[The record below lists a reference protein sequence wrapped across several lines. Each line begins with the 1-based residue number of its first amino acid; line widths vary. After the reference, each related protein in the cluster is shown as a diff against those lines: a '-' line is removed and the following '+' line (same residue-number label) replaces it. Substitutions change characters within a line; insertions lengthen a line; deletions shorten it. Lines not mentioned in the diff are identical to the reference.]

1 MNRSSVFAGAAL
13 VLFTV
18 PCAYSASLPQLY
30 TAQQATDGQAV
41 FKQNCAV
48 CHGGNLEGS
57 VGPTL
62 QGQGF
67 SAASDK
73 NTVGSIFSFLSTQMP
88 DGNGGS
94 LSHTQYEQV
103 MSYLLKRNGYP
114 AGNTALAYDA
124 ASASTVPLISQVK

>member
-1 MNRSSVFAGAAL
+1 MNRSSVFACAMLA
-13 VLFTV
+13 LFTV
-18 PCAYSASLPQLY
+18 PRAYSAALPQLY
-30 TAQQATDGQAV
+30 TAQQASDGQAV
-41 FKQNCAV
+41 FKQNCAI

-103 MSYLLKRNGYP
+103 MSYILARNGYP
-114 AGNTALAYDA
+114 AGKAALDYGA